1 MVRISNTA
9 IILILANLIAFTAF
23 GLIGFEGDIPL
34 IQKECQELERK
45 LPLLKEK
52 FNWANEAKACINNP
66 PEADAG
72 QLLGRW
78 TQMAS
83 RLGLELAEASQS
95 QGKTPVIKLSG
106 SGAFNNI
113 TMVLNSIAGE
123 KAALVKRIRFE
134 QVDESSWEFE
144 TAVAVRNGPWEYY
157 PTQEKAPVPEDA
169 SNENALIN
177 SGKPFAA
184 PRAVLVRAPVIRE
197 NIKYIGY
204 FSEQATPAVI
214 IEISG
219 KFAVLKCGEK
229 TPGGSVI
236 KDANADELHLS
247 KSENNGKETIW
258 TVKMEKK

>member
-1 MVRISNTA
+1 MVRIDSLSA
-9 IILILANLIAFTAF
+9 ILVFGNLIAFSAF
-23 GLIGFEGDIPL
+23 GLIGFDGDIPA

-52 FNWANEAKACINNP
+52 FNWANEARACIENP
-66 PEADAG
+66 PEADSG

-83 RLGLELAEASQS
+83 RIGLAMVEASQIT
-95 QGKTPVIKLSG
+95 GKTPEIKLSG

-134 QVDESSWEFE
+134 QVDERSWEFE
-144 TAVAVRNGPWEYY
+144 IAVAVRNGPWEYY
-157 PTQEKAPVPEDA
+157 PTQEKAPAPEEVA
-169 SNENALIN
+169 NENALIN
-177 SGKPFAA
+177 SGKPFAR
-184 PRAVLVRAPVIRE
+184 PRAVQVRAPAIKE

-204 FSEQATPAVI
+204 FAEQATAAVI